1 MYNTICSILSEI
13 NGLLWGDF
21 SLILVIC
28 AAAFL
33 SFRCKFFYILHPVK
47 LLKYTLFSKKVD
59 NNKNSGSLTN
69 FQTLTTALAASMGT
83 GNIIGVA
90 AAISIGGAGA
100 VFWMIVS
107 AFLVMSFAFTEN
119 ILATLYKNR
128 SQNSDSA
135 GPLLYIDSAFGS
147 NRVSGIFSAV
157 CIAASFVIGNIT
169 QVNSAAASLDNFNV
183 PTYICGIVFA
193 ILTAVAVLGT
203 RTNIAKIT
211 EKLVPFAALFY
222 ISGSALILLIY
233 KDNISN
239 VLTNIFSSAF
249 GLKQISGGVL
259 GCTLSKTISVGVRR
273 GLFSNEAGMGT
284 STFAHTSSDCKNPTV
299 MGCWAALEVFIDTV
313 LLCTLTALVILCTG
327 ADKLNLF
334 GADTVIAAFKN
345 GFGKLPFSIPFLP
358 KITGTTLPELSIFF
372 SETGGIFLA
381 AANSVFAFASVIGWF
396 FYGERSC
403 TFLEKRSHAKF
414 LPAYKFFYVAAV
426 FIGASINADIVWQ
439 LADVFTFLML
449 IPNLSAILLLSDL
462 IRPYISV
469 SSQKNQ

>member
-1 MYNTICSILSEI
+1 M
-13 NGLLWGDF
+13 WGDF

-47 LLKYTLFSKKVD
+47 LLKYTLFTKKVD
-59 NNKNSGSLTN
+59 NSKNSGSLTN
-69 FQTLTTALAASMGT
+69 FQTLTTSLAASMGT

-90 AAISIGGAGA
+90 AAISVGGAGA

-128 SQNSDSA
+128 SQTPDSA

-193 ILTAVAVLGT
+193 ILTAVAVLGA

-222 ISGSALILLIY
+222 ISGSAFILLIY
-233 KDNISN
+233 KD
-239 VLTNIFSSAF
+239 
-249 GLKQISGGVL
+249 
-259 GCTLSKTISVGVRR
+259 
-273 GLFSNEAGMGT
+273 
-284 STFAHTSSDCKNPTV
+284 
-299 MGCWAALEVFIDTV
+299 
-313 LLCTLTALVILCTG
+313 
-327 ADKLNLF
+327 
-334 GADTVIAAFKN
+334 
-345 GFGKLPFSIPFLP
+345 
-358 KITGTTLPELSIFF
+358 
-372 SETGGIFLA
+372 
-381 AANSVFAFASVIGWF
+381 
-396 FYGERSC
+396 
-403 TFLEKRSHAKF
+403 
-414 LPAYKFFYVAAV
+414 
-426 FIGASINADIVWQ
+426 
-439 LADVFTFLML
+439 
-449 IPNLSAILLLSDL
+449 
-462 IRPYISV
+462 
-469 SSQKNQ
+469 